1 MMLSGDVPFVNK
13 TSEAFHLAVIE
24 FKSYIL
30 LYDNMSRFLY
40 FQHVF
45 FKQSFETD
53 DKGRGVRT
61 CEFIPADSYVVSYRG
76 ESLVSTAAI
85 RERERKYANMLEYPG
100 SFMFHFRHS
109 DRPVWYNYIE
119 CVRYILSKCI
129 TVLSAVCALKQH

>member
-1 MMLSGDVPFVNK
+1 M
-13 TSEAFHLAVIE
+13 
-24 FKSYIL
+24 YI
-30 LYDNMSRFLY
+30 
-40 FQHVF
+40 QHVF

-53 DKGRGVRT
+53 NKGRGVRT

-109 DRPVWYNYIE
+109 DRPVWYNYTE
-119 CVRYILSKCI
+119 YVRYIVS
-129 TVLSAVCALKQH
+129 VCNNSLVCRLCTETALMVRLIAETTGLRA